1 MLGGMTESAKGT
13 FTIDGWDQETFDEAE
28 GATLAQATVTKTFT
42 GDLAGTSSTRI
53 LMCTTQVET
62 SAAYVGFERFSG
74 TVGGRAGTFVLHHS
88 ATADA
93 DAGQALHWAIVPD
106 SGTGDLRTIRGT
118 GQITVDP
125 DGGHTYTLEY
135 TM

>member
-1 MLGGMTESAKGT
+1 MLWRMTEYAKGT

-42 GDLAGTSSTRI
+42 GDLTGTSSTRI
-53 LMCTTQVET
+53 LMCTTPVET

-74 TVGGRAGTFVLHHS
+74 TVGGRTGTFVLHHS

-106 SGTGDLRTIRGT
+106 SGTGDLRTIRGA
-118 GQITVDP
+118 GQITVDA
-125 DGGHTYTLEY
+125 DGGHSYTVEYTL
-135 TM
+135 

>member
-1 MLGGMTESAKGT
+1 MTEYAKGT

-28 GATLAQATVTKTFT
+28 GATLARAQVTKTFT
-42 GDLAGTSSTRI
+42 GDLSGASSTTI
-53 LMCTTQVET
+53 LTCTTPVET

-88 ATADA
+88 ATAEA
-93 DAGQALHWAIVPD
+93 EAGQTLLWAIVPD
-106 SGTGDLRTIRGT
+106 SGTGELRTIRGA
-118 GQITVDP
+118 GQIVVDA

-135 TM
+135 TL

>member
-1 MLGGMTESAKGT
+1 MLDAMTEHAKGT

-28 GATLAQATVTKTFT
+28 GATLAQATVSKTFT

-62 SAAYVGFERFSG
+62 SAAYVGLERFSG

-88 ATADA
+88 ATADS
-93 DAGQALHWAIVPD
+93 GEQSLYWAIVPE
-106 SGTGDLRTIRGT
+106 SGTGELRTIHGA
-118 GQITVDP
+118 GQIIVDA
-125 DGGHTYTLEY
+125 DGGHAYTLEY
-135 TM
+135 TI